1 MPRSLRYVPASGT
14 LVEVT
19 ARTVHGRLLLQPT
32 PPINKAVLG
41 VLGRAQRVYGMVVHF
56 AVVLSNHYHLLLAPT
71 DAKQLADFMGFVN
84 SNIAREVGRLVDWKE
99 KFWGRRYQ
107 GIVVSDEVS
116 AQLSR
121 LEYLLANCVKEYLV
135 ENPLDWPGVHSARAL
150 IEGCKLEGTWFDRTA
165 YYRAQKRRK
174 AGDPPLQEGDFKTTE
189 SLELTPLPCLA
200 NLGAVEQR
208 DYIQGLIQKSS
219 PKRLPPAKKKA
230 RWCSAPPGSK
240 GNIPIP
246 SRIGSK
252 NRRRPGFTLMRSPF
266 GRPSATRIQPSRQHS
281 GSLRTSCAVAIGE
294 PFFQKGVSRQPWRS
308 VPDRQS

>member
-19 ARTVHGRLLLQPT
+19 TRTVHGRLLLQPT
-32 PPINKAVLG
+32 PPINEAVLG

-56 AVVLSNHYHLLLAPT
+56 AVVLSNHYHLLLAPA

-116 AQLSR
+116 AQLGR
-121 LEYLLANCVKEYLV
+121 LEYLLANCVKENLV
-135 ENPLDWPGVHSARAL
+135 ENPLEWPGVHCAEAL

-174 AGDPPLQEGDFKTTE
+174 AGDPPIQESEFKTTE

-208 DYIQGLIQKSS
+208 DYIQGLIQKVVAEAASARKEKGCMVLGS
-219 PKRLPPAKKKA
+219 ARL
-230 RWCSAPPGSK
+230 
-240 GNIPIP
+240 
-246 SRIGSK
+246 
-252 NRRRPGFTLMRSPF
+252 
-266 GRPSATRIQPSRQHS
+266 QRQHPHTKPNPIKES
-281 GSLRTSCAVAIGE
+281 PAPRFHAYAVAIRNALRDAYSAFEAAFRIASDKLRRG
-294 PFFQKGVSRQPWRS
+294 
-308 VPDRQS
+308 DRGALFPEGCFPPALAFCA